1 MTISINEATQVI
13 SIDQAD
19 LALISGDLYELD
31 TDAFRLAVEAL
42 LDDERYIWMENPFN
56 HNGEVTVAGSTLARV
71 IEVINGYS
79 VTFENLTYS
88 VRLAG
93 SNNNL
98 FDVENG
104 ILNASGNVTVIS
116 QNSAG
121 LLANVFIELAY
132 AQARIAAQNT
142 QA

>member
-31 TDAFRLAVEAL
+31 TDAFRLAVGAL
-42 LDDERYIWMENPFN
+42 LDNERYTWMPQAFN
-56 HNGEVTVAGSTLARV
+56 HNGEVAVAGTTYART

-79 VTFENLTYS
+79 ITFEDLVYS
-88 VRLAG
+88 VRFIG
-93 SNNNL
+93 SNNNI

-104 ILNASGNVTVIS
+104 ILNPSGNVTVIS
-116 QNSAG
+116 GNSAG
-121 LLANVFIELAY
+121 LQTVETGGGSGGKHFDID
-132 AQARIAAQNT
+132 
-142 QA
+142 